1 MHFTTVYKLA
11 ELRARANKPTSAGDS
26 NNPHRTNEQI
36 QKAKVSG
43 RTQLNPVSPS
53 VSWKRLRATD
63 SFVREQADIHSS
75 AHREQSPRQDCIL
88 GHKTYLHK
96 FKRVKVT

>member
-1 MHFTTVYKLA
+1 MHLRTVYKLA

-26 NNPHRTNEQI
+26 NNPRRTNEQI
-36 QKAKVSG
+36 QKTKVSG
-43 RTQLNPVSPS
+43 RTQLNAVSPS
-53 VSWKRLRATD
+53 VSWRRLRATD
-63 SFVREQADIHSS
+63 RFVREQADTHSS
-75 AHREQSPRQDCIL
+75 AHREYSPGQVYIL